1 MKEFNEKYQLN
12 IINTK
17 IDKLEFW
24 NFGDK
29 TLKDFTKIEFEELK
43 ELFLN
48 SNYISD
54 IYALCNAKFEKLE
67 IINLANNRIKDI
79 KVLSEVNFKELKELY
94 LNSNY
99 ISDINVFEYLK
110 N

>member
-1 MKEFNEKYQLN
+1 
-12 IINTK
+12 
-17 IDKLEFW
+17 
-24 NFGDK
+24 
-29 TLKDFTKIEFEELK
+29 LKDFTKIEFDELK
-43 ELFLN
+43 ELYLN

-67 IINLANNRIKDI
+67 ILNLANNRIKDI